1 MDTQFEECAEE
12 IGRLQRCI
20 NDLVSLLALPAIWS
34 GGDASYIGR
43 TALDALMGMLRLDLL
58 YVRLSFSGGDTPV
71 EMFRIGDLRKQ
82 VGWPEEIGELL
93 NRWLGDASKQW
104 PPPTKIRVGVEDM
117 SIIPLRLGLQG
128 EYGMIAAGSQQ
139 ADFPTQIQ
147 TLLLSVAANLTTI
160 GLREAE
166 LRNEQSRAAAELDRR
181 VVQRT
186 SELAAANAEL
196 RKEIAERTLVEAR
209 LRHEETALR
218 RSEARKAAILDSAL
232 DCIVTMDHESRIT
245 EFNPAAERTFG
256 YRRDEVMGKKL
267 ADVIIPPELRAP
279 HRQGLARYL
288 ATNEA
293 HVLGLRIETTAMRAD
308 GTVFPVELAI
318 TRIAFDGAP
327 SFTGYLRDITERK
340 WAEEELRRSETF
352 LAEARRLSS
361 TGGFSKRIATGEIR
375 WSAEVYQMFGLDP
388 AEPLTHER
396 MVSRVHPED
405 VHAFNEI
412 LKQQERGV
420 DYEHDYRLLM
430 PDQTVKYLHV
440 VAHAVCDVDG
450 DLGYF
455 GAVQDVTQRRL
466 ADEALAK
473 ARSDLAHVTR
483 LTSVGAMTASIAHE
497 VNQPLSGIVTNAST
511 CLRMLAADPPN
522 VAGARETA
530 RRTIRDANRAS
541 DVITRLRALF
551 SRREA
556 TVETMDLNEAAYE
569 VIALSLSELRRH
581 RVILRQE
588 FADDLPPVMG
598 DRIQLQ
604 QVILNLVLN
613 ASDAMSTVEDRPR
626 RLVISTAAEDD
637 DHVRLMVQDTG
648 VGFDPQSAKRLFE
661 AFYTTK
667 SGGMGIGL
675 SVSRS
680 IIESHHGRLWA
691 VPNDG
696 PGATFAFSIPRTSEA
711 VIRAGVSGPVW
722 TSGVTDTPQIPRK
735 L

>member
-1 MDTQFEECAEE
+1 LDTQFEECAEE

-34 GGDASYIGR
+34 GGDTSYIGR
-43 TALDALMGMLRLDLL
+43 TVLDALMGMLRLDLL
-58 YVRLSFSGGDTPV
+58 YVRLSFSGGDTSV